1 MVTVGGPTTRVVVVD
16 GRVENREYL
25 PLTLSFDHSGDRR
38 STCRSFRQQ
47 VPESARN
54 RSRRARRETP
64 HPTHWLTDP
73 VLCLIDLFVGDCP
86 YSPIAGRR

>member
-1 MVTVGGPTTRVVVVD
+1 MFGAGWGIPLSPLTLMVTVGGPTTRVVVVD

-25 PLTLSFDHSGDRR
+25 PLMLSFDHSGDRR

-47 VPESARN
+47 VPESAGD

-64 HPTHWLTDP
+64 HPSSLAYGSGP
-73 VLCLIDLFVGDCP
+73 VS
-86 YSPIAGRR
+86 Y